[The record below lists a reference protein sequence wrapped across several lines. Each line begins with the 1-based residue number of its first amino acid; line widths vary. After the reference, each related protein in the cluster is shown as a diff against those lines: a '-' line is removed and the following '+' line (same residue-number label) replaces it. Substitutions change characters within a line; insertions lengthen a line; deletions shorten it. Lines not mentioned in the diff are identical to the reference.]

1 MSTTVNGGIPLMPSN
16 MSIDYHPGVFS
27 IPHSRSASVCSS
39 TSAHS
44 THSRPHSSQGVVL
57 SASSVVP
64 TMPLSEDLYRPAYML
79 GRPTI
84 PSHTRHSSNTSQ
96 STNYSTDLISPA
108 DSPPNHNHTNPS
120 LKPHL
125 RPTHIR
131 ARNATSPYPRDA
143 ESVYSS
149 SSEAED
155 ISMFFNHS
163 PPDYHSMFVSNIS
176 AAQGQDTARATG
188 QFGRMSLGPD
198 HALEHLANNV
208 RSATTTSASDRAKQI
223 FVQAWY
229 EISF

>member
-16 MSIDYHPGVFS
+16 LNVSVDYHPAVFS
-27 IPHSRSASVCSS
+27 LPHSRSSSVSSS

-44 THSRPHSSQGVVL
+44 SLSRPQSSQGIL
-57 SASSVVP
+57 LTASTVVP
-64 TMPLSEDLYRPAYML
+64 TMPSSDDLFRSAYPL
-79 GRPTI
+79 TRTSAI

-96 STNYSTDLISPA
+96 STTYSTDITSPA
-108 DSPPNHNHTNPS
+108 DSPPNLNHANS
-120 LKPHL
+120 SMKPHL

-155 ISMFFNHS
+155 MSLYFNHS
-163 PPDYHSMFVSNIS
+163 PPDYHSMFVSNV
-176 AAQGQDTARATG
+176 AATHGQEALRTAG

-198 HALEHLANNV
+198 HALEQLANNV

-223 FVQAWY
+223 FVQAW
-229 EISF
+229 

>member
-1 MSTTVNGGIPLMPSN
+1 MSTTTVNGGIPLMASN
-16 MSIDYHPGVFS
+16 MPIEYHPGVLS
-27 IPHSRSASVCSS
+27 LPHSRSASVCSS
-39 TSAHS
+39 TSVHS
-44 THSRPHSSQGVVL
+44 THSRPQSSQGIIL
-57 SASSVVP
+57 SASTVIP
-64 TMPLSEDLYRPAYML
+64 TMPSDDLYRPAYPL
-79 GRPTI
+79 GRGTM

-96 STNYSTDLISPA
+96 STTYSTDLISPA
-108 DSPPNHNHTNPS
+108 DSPPNHSHNNPS

-176 AAQGQDTARATG
+176 TNQGQEAMRTAG

-223 FVQAWY
+223 FVQAW
-229 EISF
+229 